1 MLAALKWL
9 EDHAPEGIL
18 NAQVYSQAQFPRKTH
33 NGTPIIA
40 KINSDLNGIRRHYW
54 EAWRKE
60 GKRP

>member
-40 KINSDLNGIRRHYW
+40 KINSDLNSIRRHYW
-54 EAWRKE
+54 EA
-60 GKRP
+60 